1 MLILLQIIPASY
13 QNEAKLIEIRDLD
26 PAMIPGSPE
35 DIRLPVPP
43 SGLVSP
49 MSGIGSPA
57 LGLNT
62 PSEPADPLVRAKP
75 VIVVKE
81 EHPLSKD

>member
-1 MLILLQIIPASY
+1 MQRHEHPYSQVPAQSDHRGSSESRLRSLFSMLILHQIIPASY

-43 SGLVSP
+43 
-49 MSGIGSPA
+49 
-57 LGLNT
+57 
-62 PSEPADPLVRAKP
+62 R
-75 VIVVKE
+75 
-81 EHPLSKD
+81 